1 MPKGWALPGNT
12 RFGKKGSGKKIKAKV
27 VDYLKQFF
35 LNGNLN
41 PKDKLTA
48 KEMHEELLELAHSGE
63 IDEDHVPKVTTI
75 QNWIGRYSREFNQ
88 RGTVIALEAFRATG
102 SSSIGED

>member
-12 RFGKKGSGKKIKAKV
+12 RFGKKGRRKK
-27 VDYLKQFF
+27 LKPS
-35 LNGNLN
+35 NLN

-48 KEMHEELLELAHSGE
+48 KEMHEKLLELAHSGE
-63 IDEDHVPKVTTI
+63 IDEDH
-75 QNWIGRYSREFNQ
+75 R
-88 RGTVIALEAFRATG
+88 TVITLETFKATG